1 MKLKWI
7 SLITLAVGLAAL
19 TGCVETVDGRHRAGM
34 PLQKDRVEG
43 RYERPLA
50 EVFTAAQD
58 VLKFHGTITS
68 EDTVRSSLQGVV
80 EGRNIWIAVEPVD
93 KRISRI
99 LVQAR
104 KSGLGDLDLAAY
116 LEKEIAVRLATGK
129 INPATP
135 KPPK

>member
-7 SLITLAVGLAAL
+7 SLIALAVGLSAL

-34 PLQKDRVEG
+34 PIQKDRVEG

-68 EDTVRSSLQGVV
+68 EDTVRSSIQGVV
-80 EGRNIWIAVEPVD
+80 EGRNIWIAIERVD
-93 KRISRI
+93 SRISRI

-129 INPATP
+129 INPASP